1 MADNLTVPEVWQLH
15 TILDATSRGAKVR
28 WISHVDDETIL
39 SGTARHLVAGS
50 KPSEWH
56 FIGSDQDV
64 RDAYLRI
71 TSVTGWDHAVPV
83 RYLMELVRQGGFAV
97 DS

>member
-15 TILDATSRGAKVR
+15 TVLDAASRGAKVR
-28 WISHVDDETIL
+28 WISHVDGETIL
-39 SGTARHLVAGS
+39 SGTARHIVKGAEDWG
-50 KPSEWH
+50 
-56 FIGSDQDV
+56 FIGGDQDV
-64 RDAYLRI
+64 RDAFLRI

-83 RYLMELVRQGGFAV
+83 RYLMELVRAGGFAV